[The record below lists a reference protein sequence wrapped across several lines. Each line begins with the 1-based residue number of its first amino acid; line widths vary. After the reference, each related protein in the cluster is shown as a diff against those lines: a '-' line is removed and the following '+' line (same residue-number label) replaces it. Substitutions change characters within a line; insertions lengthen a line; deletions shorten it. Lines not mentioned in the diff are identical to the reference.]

1 VAVVDIDSIFIPK
14 ERRRKLSVKE
24 VQLRLNNYAEQAAV
38 LQDEGYQ
45 QSHSRDGGGGD
56 DDDGD
61 DGCGVRRS
69 GDDEGN
75 DGSHADDDDYDDD
88 DLNRDDNDS
97 DDGAMFIYRPSEC
110 FDDISNDQQS
120 MMQSS
125 IDGSNVITTD
135 IIMKSISNNNIT
147 NNKNDNS
154 NNNIID
160 GDIINRQHTNT
171 ILYYCACLIGTMPG
185 TLYLTSTN
193 ILFSSSTITLFFSS
207 ILQPKREVFSLS
219 SLYRT
224 NLPISRLKRQQ
235 HASLD
240 SNNNSSNNYSP
251 SPSSSSIST
260 SAIKSMLSSNTLT
273 LTFQEDGSRFVDVF
287 ISPLVIDCAKL
298 QMIIMEVKS
307 AFHSVSTD
315 IDGF

>member
-38 LQDEGYQ
+38 LQDEGHQ
-45 QSHSRDGGGGD
+45 HSHSHDGGGD
-56 DDDGD
+56 DD

-97 DDGAMFIYRPSEC
+97 DDGAMFIHRPSEC

-125 IDGSNVITTD
+125 TDGNNVITTD

-147 NNKNDNS
+147 NNKNDNNSNNS

-219 SLYRT
+219 SLHRT
-224 NLPISRLKRQQ
+224 SLPISRLKRQQ

-240 SNNNSSNNYSP
+240 SSNSSNNY

-260 SAIKSMLSSNTLT
+260 SAIKSMLSWNTLT